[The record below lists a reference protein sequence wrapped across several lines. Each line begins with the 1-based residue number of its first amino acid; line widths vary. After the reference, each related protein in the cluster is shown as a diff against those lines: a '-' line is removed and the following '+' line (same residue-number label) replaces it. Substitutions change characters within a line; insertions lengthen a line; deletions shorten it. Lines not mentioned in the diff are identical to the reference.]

1 MPAREPFS
9 DAGSDDTDTSV
20 TRGRSGPGLGLVSRR
35 TCRTPPEL
43 EGTLANSGGRP
54 RTDRRPIRS
63 PWSTFLVAI
72 GVAVGLM
79 LVLALPAGAAV
90 FTVNDTTD
98 APNSTSAVCDT
109 GNHSTRNPDCTLRGA
124 VQAADAV
131 GGSSTIT
138 VPAGT
143 YALTMKPAGTDD
155 VTSGDLNVS
164 AAITIQGS
172 GASGTI
178 IDGGGSASTTTD
190 RVFNIARTGAL
201 TMSGV
206 TVQHGHPPDTQ
217 SGGGIVASGPLSLT
231 DSVVTSNTVTDLTST
246 ARPDQTFGGGIQQGC
261 TKNDNSCGPAKA
273 PISLT
278 RVRLSG
284 NSVGAPAGNFGAGGG
299 LMEENGD
306 PVTIVDSTIDANSA
320 PTGGGVE
327 ENAGAT
333 FDISGTTLTNNRA
346 TGNAQSA
353 SGNAS
358 SDGLGG
364 AIGSDGGGTVNLSA
378 DTLRGNSAAGST
390 GEGFGGGA
398 IGDDGGT
405 TYTITGSTISGNTA
419 GTSGSSIATAAIAHA
434 AVISG
439 SSIAGGAIASN
450 GGATFGIANST
461 LAGNTASGSGQAIG
475 SDDFSR
481 ISVSSVT
488 IDGRGGGS
496 GPQLS
501 TTGTGGK
508 TPVLTL
514 KDTILNGGAGTD
526 CGGPSISSTGHNL
539 LSDGSCK
546 FSSSGDM
553 VSTDPGLNPLADNG
567 GPTQTESLTPASPA
581 IDHGDSTA
589 CPKTDQRGVQ
599 RPDEAG
605 SACDIGAYES
615 PTPSTAGTT
624 PPAGTTPSAGTAPST
639 GTTPS
644 AGSAPS
650 AGGSRPPAILVTK
663 SKVII
668 SHRFLVPILASGQER
683 IRLVCP
689 LNATKGCSGTL
700 QLVSRFGKS
709 KTSHYSLA
717 GGQSHVY
724 LVRPSER
731 LLRYITSHHPK
742 RLAVE
747 VLVTNTGSGD
757 VTTSQRTIHIA
768 RNRKH

>member
-1 MPAREPFS
+1 MPAQEPVS
-9 DAGSDDTDTSV
+9 DAGTDDTDTSV
-20 TRGRSGPGLGLVSRR
+20 TRGRSGLGLALMSRR
-35 TCRTPPEL
+35 VCPTRLEL
-43 EGTLANSGGRP
+43 EGALANSGWRP
-54 RTDRRPIRS
+54 GTDRRLIRS

-98 APNSTSAVCDT
+98 APNSAPAVCDT
-109 GNHSTRNPDCTLRGA
+109 GNHSTHSPDCTLRGA

-143 YALTMKPAGTDD
+143 YALTIKPTGTDD
-155 VTSGDLNVS
+155 VTSGDLNVT

-178 IDGGGSASTTTD
+178 IDGGGSAATTTD
-190 RVFNIARTGAL
+190 RVFNIAGTGAL

-246 ARPDQTFGGGIQQGC
+246 AFPDQTFGGGIQQGC
-261 TKNDNSCGPAKA
+261 IKNDTSCRAKA

-284 NSVGAPAGNFGAGGG
+284 NSVVAPAANFDAGGG
-299 LMEENGD
+299 LMEETGD
-306 PVTIVDSTIDANSA
+306 PVTIVDSVIDGNSA
-320 PTGGGVE
+320 PTGGGIE

-333 FDISGTTLTNNRA
+333 FNITGTTLTKNRA

-358 SDGLGG
+358 LDGHGG
-364 AIGSDGGGTVNLSA
+364 AIESTGGGTVNLSA
-378 DTLRGNSAAGST
+378 DTLQGNSAAGSM
-390 GEGFGGGA
+390 GDGFGGGA
-398 IGDDGGT
+398 IEDFGGT
-405 TYTITGSTISGNTA
+405 TYMITGSTISGNTA
-419 GTSGSSIATAAIAHA
+419 GTGGSSIAAAAIAHA

-439 SSIAGGAIASN
+439 SSIAGGAIASD
-450 GGATFGIANST
+450 GGTTFGITNST

-475 SDDFSR
+475 SDGFSS

-501 TTGTGGK
+501 TTGTGT
-508 TPVLTL
+508 TPIFLTL
-514 KDTILNGGAGTD
+514 KDTIVNGGAGTD

-567 GPTQTESLTPASPA
+567 GPTQTESLTPTSPA
-581 IDHGDSTA
+581 IDHGDTTA
-589 CPKTDQRGVQ
+589 CPATDQRGVH

-615 PTPSTAGTT
+615 PTPSTA
-624 PPAGTTPSAGTAPST
+624 ATAPST

-650 AGGSRPPAILVTK
+650 ASAPSAGSSRPPAILVTT

-668 SHRFLVPILASGQER
+668 SHRFLVPILPSGQER

-689 LNATKGCSGTL
+689 VNASKGCSGTL

-709 KTSHYSLA
+709 KISHYSLA

-724 LVRPSER
+724 LVRPSQR

-747 VLVTNTGSGD
+747 VLVTNTGAGA

-768 RNRKH
+768 RSRKR